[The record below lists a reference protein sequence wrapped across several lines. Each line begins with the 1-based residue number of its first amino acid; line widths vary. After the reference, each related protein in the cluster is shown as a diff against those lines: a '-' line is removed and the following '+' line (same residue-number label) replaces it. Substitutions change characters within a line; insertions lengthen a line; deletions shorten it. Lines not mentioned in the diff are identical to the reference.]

1 MPRTR
6 KSCEETTGARTTK
19 YVGLDVHKDTI
30 AVAVASDGEDRE
42 VRFHGT
48 IANTP
53 EAVRRLASHL
63 AGPGTALSL
72 CYEAGPCGYGLHRQ
86 LTEMGHPCMVIA
98 PSMMPRRPGDRVK
111 TDRRD
116 AMTLARLLR
125 AGELEPVWVPDEGHE
140 AMRDLV
146 RARRS
151 AKEDLTA
158 ARQSLLSFL
167 LRHGRRYAVGR
178 KRWTRAFW
186 RWLGEQAFASPHQQL
201 VFGEAIRRIEEAQ
214 ARCDRLDAALAEAV
228 EGWSLAPVVRALQ
241 ALRGVRLVVAA
252 TLVAEIGDLGR
263 FASPKQLMSWLG
275 LVPSERSSGQRTR
288 RGAIT
293 KTGNGDART
302 MLVEAAWAYRL
313 PAREERRYM
322 DRVEGLSE
330 DIRALGWK
338 AQVRLCQ
345 RFRRLSATGK
355 PLPKVNVA
363 IARELAGFVWDIAR
377 RVPIAPNA
385 TAMG

>member
-1 MPRTR
+1 
-6 KSCEETTGARTTK
+6 
-19 YVGLDVHKDTI
+19 
-30 AVAVASDGEDRE
+30 
-42 VRFHGT
+42 
-48 IANTP
+48 
-53 EAVRRLASHL
+53 
-63 AGPGTALSL
+63 
-72 CYEAGPCGYGLHRQ
+72 
-86 LTEMGHPCMVIA
+86 
-98 PSMMPRRPGDRVK
+98 
-111 TDRRD
+111 
-116 AMTLARLLR
+116 MTLARLLR

-146 RARRS
+146 RARRG

-201 VFGEAIRRIEEAQ
+201 VFGEHLRRIEEAQ

-228 EGWSLAPVVRALQ
+228 EGWALAPVVRALQ
-241 ALRGVRLVVAA
+241 ALRGVGLVVAA
-252 TLVAEIGDLGR
+252 TLVAEIGDLSR

-275 LVPSERSSGQRTR
+275 LVPSERSSGRRTR

-313 PAREERRYM
+313 PAREERRYI
-322 DRVEGLSE
+322 DRVEGLPE
-330 DIRALGWK
+330 DVRAVGWK
-338 AQVRLCQ
+338 AQVRLCR

-363 IARELAGFVWDIAR
+363 IARELAGFVWDIAC
-377 RVPIAPNA
+377 RVPVAPNA
-385 TAMG
+385 AAVS